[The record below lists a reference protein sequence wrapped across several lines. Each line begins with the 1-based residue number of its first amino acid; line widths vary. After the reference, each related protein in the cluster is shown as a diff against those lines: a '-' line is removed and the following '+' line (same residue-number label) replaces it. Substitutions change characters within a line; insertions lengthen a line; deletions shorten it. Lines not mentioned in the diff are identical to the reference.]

1 MRYLLV
7 EDPKLTVQPLRTLLC
22 MTCDYCTPTIYFF
35 TESIPRSHI
44 GTREVISSYLSFQIR
59 TCAKVDESTR
69 EELPVLIKLNH
80 TQLLDLIRRQSKST
94 ANQSDSG
101 LRVSIFNKSLEVALM
116 NYPVR
121 RVSLRPPAKQSFAC
135 STNIP
140 LT

>member
-7 EDPKLTVQPLRTLLC
+7 EDPKLTLQSLRTLLC
-22 MTCDYCTPTIYFF
+22 MTRGYCTPTIYFL
-35 TESIPRSHI
+35 TES
-44 GTREVISSYLSFQIR
+44 ISSYLSFQIR

-80 TQLLDLIRRQSKST
+80 TQLLDLTRRQSKST
-94 ANQSDSG
+94 ANQSDSD